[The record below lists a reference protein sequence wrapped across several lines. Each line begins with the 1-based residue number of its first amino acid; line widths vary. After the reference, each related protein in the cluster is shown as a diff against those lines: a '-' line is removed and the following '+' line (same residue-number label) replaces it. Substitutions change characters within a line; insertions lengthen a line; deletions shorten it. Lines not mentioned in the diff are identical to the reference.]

1 MKHFAMKGILKLS
14 LLLIF
19 LLTITGCLDDP
30 EEPDP
35 KPQTPPPTQQVAD
48 E

>member
-1 MKHFAMKGILKLS
+1 MNWIKSII
-14 LLLIF
+14 LLLF
-19 LLTITGCLDDP
+19 LVSLNGCLDNT

-35 KPQTPPPTQQVAD
+35 KPQTPPPAPQVVG

>member
-1 MKHFAMKGILKLS
+1 MNWLKHII
-14 LLLIF
+14 LLLF
-19 LLTITGCLDDP
+19 LESLNGCLDNT

-35 KPQTPPPTQQVAD
+35 KPHTPPPTPQVAV

>member
-1 MKHFAMKGILKLS
+1 MNWIKSLF
-14 LLLIF
+14 LLLF
-19 LLTITGCLDDP
+19 LLTLNGCLDNT

-35 KPQTPPPTQQVAD
+35 KPQTPPPTQQVAG